1 MLKDPSISNEVL
13 AAILQSID
21 EGIHAVNLVGD
32 TIFYNSIAAE
42 HDGLTIDE
50 VLGKSILEVF
60 PSLTGQSSTLLKVI
74 TTKQPIYNQ
83 PQSYMNLHGKKVETI
98 NTTLPIFIEDRLVGA
113 VEIAKDY
120 TRLKMLSERLLD
132 LHQKIQQPK
141 RNQRSSKKSI
151 SYRLSD
157 LKTID
162 PHFLDIK
169 RNAEKLAKSDSPM
182 LIYGESGTGKE
193 LFVQGVH
200 YASNRVEYPFIAQNC
215 AAIPESLL
223 ESLLFGT
230 AKGSYTGAVDRP
242 GLFELADGG
251 TLFLDEIH
259 AMPISLQAK
268 LLRVLEDG
276 IVRRVGSTKTVMT
289 NVRVMG
295 AMNISPHQA
304 LQEKQLRPDLFYRL
318 NVLMFQLPPLRN
330 RKVDILFLTD
340 HFITFFNKKLHK
352 QVHGLDSSVQSLFQS
367 YTWPGNVR
375 ELKHAVEYMMN
386 VCDGETLMMEHLPVM
401 LQTKGYEKPVDL
413 EREKFSLREQLHR
426 YEHNLIAKAMEQA
439 DGNIQQAAKL
449 LQIPRQTLQYK
460 LKKKSAE

>member
-21 EGIHAVNLVGD
+21 EGIHAVNLAGD
-32 TIFYNSIAAE
+32 SIFYNSIAAD

-50 VLGKSILEVF
+50 VLGRSILEIF
-60 PSLTGQSSTLLKVI
+60 PSLTRQSSTLLKVI

-83 PQSYMNLHGKKVETI
+83 PQSYMNFHGKKVETI
-98 NTTLPIFIEDRLVGA
+98 NTTLPIFIENQLVGA

-120 TRLKMLSERLLD
+120 TRLKMLSEKLLD
-132 LHQKIQQPK
+132 LHQKIQEPK
-141 RNQRSSKKSI
+141 RNQRSSKKAI

-157 LKTID
+157 LKTMD
-162 PHFLDIK
+162 PHFLSII

-182 LIYGESGTGKE
+182 LIFGESGTGKE

-200 YASNRVEYPFIAQNC
+200 YASLRTDNPFIAQNC
-215 AAIPESLL
+215 AAIPETLL

-230 AKGSYTGAVDRP
+230 EKGSYTGAVDRP
-242 GLFELADGG
+242 GLFKLADGG

-268 LLRVLEDG
+268 LLRVIEDG
-276 IVRRVGSTKTVMT
+276 VVRRVGSTKTVMT

-295 AMNISPHQA
+295 AMNISPDTA
-304 LQEKQLRPDLFYRL
+304 FQEKQLRPDLFYRL
-318 NVLMFQLPPLRN
+318 NVLMFQLPPLCN
-330 RKVDILFLTD
+330 RKDDILFLTD
-340 HFITFFNKKLHK
+340 HFITFFNDKLHK
-352 QVHGLDSSVQSLFQS
+352 HVHGLDPLVQSLFQS
-367 YTWPGNVR
+367 YAWPGNVR

-386 VCDGETLMMEHLPVM
+386 VCDGETLMMQHIPVM
-401 LQTKGYEKPVDL
+401 LQTKGFEKTVDL
-413 EREKFSLREQLHR
+413 DRGDFSLRDQLQR
-426 YEHNLIAKAMEQA
+426 YEHKLIAKAMQHA

-449 LQIPRQTLQYK
+449 LKIPRQTLQYK